1 MLKNIKIF
9 YKINN
14 QNKMRNKKKIKKFL
28 NNKY

>member
-14 QNKMRNKKKIKKFL
+14 QNKMRNKKKIKKYL